1 MKRNVLNIAAIVI
14 ALFGV
19 GFGIGCLISLLS
31 SKGSLADGEYR
42 VTVCS
47 TTDVHGAYF
56 DSAYVDNLAAKTSLA
71 NVSSYLKEIR
81 GEGVQPVLIDVGDNL
96 QGDNAAYY
104 FNYVATDVPHV
115 YPRIAAYLGYDAIV
129 VGNHDIETGHDVYD
143 RVASELTMPYL
154 AANAAFDRDENGRAD
169 MDENPDGKTVSD
181 SYFVPYCVVDRGG
194 VKVAIVGMTNGNIK
208 SWLADDIWR
217 GMDFQIISEMV
228 QPVIDRMIEKE
239 KPQLVVL
246 AVHSG
251 TGAEQPNR
259 ENEAQYLA
267 ATLRGV
273 DIVLNGHDHRPVAR
287 EVENV
292 NGGSVVLIDAGTK
305 AVVVGQADFTLTV
318 KNGKV
323 VSKSV
328 DYKLVPMEKYP
339 VDPDYVAA
347 FKEDFNA
354 VKAFAQR
361 PIGQL
366 SENIFLADALDGPS
380 TYINLVQTVQLA
392 SSGADIS
399 FAAPLTSSG
408 VVPKGVIEFQDLVSI
423 YKFENQLYVVEMT
436 GKQIKDYL
444 EYSYKNWVNKSGP
457 SYNWDSA
464 DGIRYEVSR
473 KAPDGE
479 RVKILSMNDGTPFDL
494 DKTYQVAMTS
504 YRASGG
510 GDLVREGAG
519 IDPASLVVVKK
530 MKDIRS
536 LIGDYIAAQKE
547 IEPTVATNW
556 KFVK

>member
-494 DKTYQVAMTS
+494 DKTYKVAMTS

-519 IDPASLVVVKK
+519 IDPASLVVVRK

-536 LIGDYIAAQKE
+536 LIGDYIAAHKE
-547 IEPTVATNW
+547 IVPIVATNW

>member
-444 EYSYKNWVNKSGP
+444 EDSYKNWVNKSGP

-494 DKTYQVAMTS
+494 DKTYKVAMTS

-519 IDPASLVVVKK
+519 IDPASLVVVRK

-547 IEPTVATNW
+547 IVPTVATNW

>member
-494 DKTYQVAMTS
+494 DKTYKVAMTS

-519 IDPASLVVVKK
+519 IDPASLVVVRK

-547 IEPTVATNW
+547 IVPTVATNW

>member
-42 VTVCS
+42 VTICS

-217 GMDFQIISEMV
+217 GMDFQVISEMV

-273 DIVLNGHDHRPVAR
+273 DIVLNGHDHRPLAR
-287 EVENV
+287 DVENV

-494 DKTYQVAMTS
+494 DKTYKVAMTS

-519 IDPASLVVVKK
+519 IDPASLVVVRK

-547 IEPTVATNW
+547 IVPTVATNW